1 MQTFSKLCIQIAIK
15 VKWGICKLVHKN
27 KQNMLSIFTFL
38 KAESFLNPFF
48 QTIITMET
56 EQQIKL
62 K

>member
-1 MQTFSKLCIQIAIK
+1 
-15 VKWGICKLVHKN
+15 
-27 KQNMLSIFTFL
+27 MLSIFIYLEMDF
-38 KAESFLNPFF
+38 FNPFF